1 MRHSGQSYDLS
12 NEERATFREWG
23 RYVAVFYG
31 VLAVVVLLVAKT
43 TQPATDFS
51 NEALTGTRPV
61 AATPVAQFSE
71 SESARR

>member
-1 MRHSGQSYDLS
+1 MRHSGQSYELT
-12 NEERATFREWG
+12 NGERATFREWG

-51 NEALTGTRPV
+51 KTALAGTRPV
-61 AATPVAQFSE
+61 ASTPVAQFSH